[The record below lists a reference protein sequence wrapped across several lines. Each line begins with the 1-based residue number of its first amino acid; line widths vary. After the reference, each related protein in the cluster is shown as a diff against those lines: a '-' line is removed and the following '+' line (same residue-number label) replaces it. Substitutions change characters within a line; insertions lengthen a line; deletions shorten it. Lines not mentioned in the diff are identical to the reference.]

1 MTLNLM
7 KDIGRG
13 IGALSAVSA
22 GKTMVDSGKAKFN
35 QGNKYDNILPT
46 KVVRPTN
53 SINISAYDI
62 VDGAFE
68 KIAQK
73 TKNNKSYKYN
83 GKNNRNNKNDFFYSW
98 ANLSDGSRVKIRIKP
113 QKRPLKLE
121 DDFLNSVLHET
132 TSNTRNFN
140 NVIKKIKRD
149 TAKDPQN
156 ILYEANMNKRLAAT
170 RRAQTK
176 GIQHP
181 HDKDVQNIAEK
192 IKLPTNKKSNILSKI
207 NKIDRDAVNNL
218 GEAKNAF
225 KSKNFKSG
233 FKSVAKA
240 SLPVAA
246 SVGLAA
252 GAGVGTTALLN
263 KLDKNNDKDED
274 QKRKARRR
282 NAVIGGMVTSGILL
296 DNLATKSLTAP
307 YTAIPNIVKDTALK
321 HPMRQAKGSKNET
334 VKTMAGIAENIG
346 KKVQG
351 VKTAEYYERAIEK
364 VADERSFA
372 KKVLI
377 DDFIGSGVRNLPE
390 TLAASAALYGASKLA
405 QNRIRK
411 KYNKQKSN
419 SQSYSK
425 ETVTSV
431 SKIASEY
438 FSDDFK
444 KKIKSTAKSGIE
456 SAARG
461 AGKAIIPAAITLA
474 IGRDITKGFDKIDRE
489 KYIARKSR
497 DEILD
502 DEMTREASEDAAL
515 DAGDVLK
522 YADKSLRKIKGLR
535 EQKLQGRRVWIGPG
549 KKQQFRYNY

>member
-1 MTLNLM
+1 MALSLV

-22 GKTMVDSGKAKFN
+22 GKTMVDNGKAKFN

-46 KVVRPTN
+46 KIVRPTN
-53 SINISAYDI
+53 SMNISAYD
-62 VDGAFE
+62 VVSDAFE
-68 KIAQK
+68 KIAK
-73 TKNNKSYKYN
+73 SKNRKNN
-83 GKNNRNNKNDFFYSW
+83 FHYSW
-98 ANLSDGSRVKIRIKP
+98 TNLSNGDRVKIRRRREPFNPK
-113 QKRPLKLE
+113 
-121 DDFLNSVLHET
+121 DDMLNSVLHEG
-132 TSNTRNFN
+132 TSGRNMDKIIN
-140 NVIKKIKRD
+140 DIKKE
-149 TAKDPQN
+149 N
-156 ILYEANMNKRLAAT
+156 SIL
-170 RRAQTK
+170 
-176 GIQHP
+176 G
-181 HDKDVQNIAEK
+181 
-192 IKLPTNKKSNILSKI
+192 KI
-207 NKIDRDAVNNL
+207 NKIDRDAVKNL
-218 GEAKNAF
+218 GSARDAF
-225 KSKNFKSG
+225 KSKDFKSG
-233 FKSVAKA
+233 FKNVAKA

-252 GAGVGTTALLN
+252 GAGAGTAALLN
-263 KLDKNNDKDED
+263 KIDKNNDKDED
-274 QKRKARRR
+274 QKRKAKRR
-282 NAVIGGMVTSGILL
+282 NAAIGGMVTGGLL
-296 DNLATKSLTAP
+296 LNNLANRSLTSS
-307 YTAIPNIVKDTALK
+307 YTAIPGIVKDTVLK
-321 HPMRQAKGSKNET
+321 HPMRQAKGSKSDV
-334 VKTMAGIAENIG
+334 VKTMAGVAENIG

-411 KYNKQKSN
+411 KYNKQKSS
-419 SQSYSK
+419 SQPYSK